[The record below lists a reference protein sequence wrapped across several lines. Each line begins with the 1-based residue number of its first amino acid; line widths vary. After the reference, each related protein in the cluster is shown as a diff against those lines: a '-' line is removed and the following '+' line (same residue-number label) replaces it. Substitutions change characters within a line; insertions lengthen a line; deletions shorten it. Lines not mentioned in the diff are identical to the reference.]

1 MLYGLSGLPQRLIAM
16 PYIGNQ
22 ITIFY
27 IERGKSHYDSFL
39 SFWKL
44 SALFSVL
51 LFAESKNVEA
61 FESEAGI

>member
-16 PYIGNQ
+16 PYIGNRN
-22 ITIFY
+22 TIFY
-27 IERGKSHYDSFL
+27 NERGKSQCDSFL